1 MEELSKLLQTSLGGY
16 SLSRILSAVLT
27 LLVCLVAARLLLKL
41 AKRLLRR
48 VQRLNDRLR
57 QIILTALKAVLYL
70 LTGIITA
77 EALGLNTSSLT
88 ALVSVLTLGVTL
100 AAEDILGNV
109 AGGLVILSSHP
120 FNIGDE
126 IEVSGT
132 TGVVREITLNHTK
145 FETFDGQFV
154 MQPNK
159 ELSSSRIINYTA
171 LGRRRVV
178 RKITA
183 AYDAPTDVVKA
194 ACLEAVAATPG
205 VLVEPAPAVYLTDYG
220 SSAIEYSVRC
230 WTKTEDYWAAYF
242 ALNENLRAAFA
253 AHGVE
258 MTYDHLNVHMV
269 SAPPSQPH
277 RQGELHGE

>member
-1 MEELSKLLQTSLGGY
+1 MEDLSKIMQTTLGGY
-16 SLSRILSAVLT
+16 SLGHILSAILT
-27 LLVCLVAARLLLKL
+27 LLICLVAVRLLLKL
-41 AKRLLRR
+41 AKRLLDRSKR
-48 VQRLNDRLR
+48 MNDRLR
-57 QIILTALKAVLYL
+57 QIILTSVKVVLYI

-77 EALGLNTSSLT
+77 GALGLNTSSLT

-132 TGVVREITLNHTK
+132 TGIVREITLNHTK
-145 FETFDGQFV
+145 IETFDGQFV

-159 ELSSSRIINYTA
+159 ELSSSRVINYTA
-171 LGRRRVV
+171 MGRRRVV

-183 AYDAPTDVVKA
+183 SYDAPTEQVKA
-194 ACLEAVAATPG
+194 ACLEAVAATPN
-205 VLVEPAPAVYLTDYG
+205 VLPSPAPVAYLTDYG

-230 WTKTEDYWAAYF
+230 WTETKDYWNAYF
-242 ALNENLRAAFA
+242 ALNENLRDAFA
-253 AHGVE
+253 AHNVE
-258 MTYDHLNVHMV
+258 MTYDHLNIHVV
-269 SAPPSQPH
+269 P
-277 RQGELHGE
+277 EKTNEN

>member
-1 MEELSKLLQTSLGGY
+1 MEDLSKIMQTTLGGY
-16 SLSRILSAVLT
+16 SLGHILSAILT
-27 LLVCLVAARLLLKL
+27 LLICLVGVRLLLKL
-41 AKRLLRR
+41 AKRLLDRSKR
-48 VQRLNDRLR
+48 MNDRLR
-57 QIILTALKAVLYL
+57 QIILTAVKVVLYI

-77 EALGLNTSSLT
+77 GALGLNTSSLT

-132 TGVVREITLNHTK
+132 TGIVREITLNHTK
-145 FETFDGQFV
+145 IETFDGQFV

-159 ELSSSRIINYTA
+159 ELSSSRVINYTA
-171 LGRRRVV
+171 MGRRRVV

-183 AYDAPTDVVKA
+183 SYDAPTEQVKA
-194 ACLEAVAATPG
+194 ACLEAVAATPN
-205 VLVEPAPAVYLTDYG
+205 VLPSPAPAVYLTDYG

-230 WTKTEDYWAAYF
+230 WTETKDYWGAYF
-242 ALNENLRAAFA
+242 ALNENLRDAFA
-253 AHGVE
+253 AHNVE
-258 MTYDHLNVHMV
+258 MTYDHLNVHI
-269 SAPPSQPH
+269 S
-277 RQGELHGE
+277 EK

>member
-1 MEELSKLLQTSLGGY
+1 MEDLSKIMQTTLGGY
-16 SLSRILSAVLT
+16 SLGHILSAILT
-27 LLVCLVAARLLLKL
+27 LLICLVAVRLLLKL
-41 AKRLLRR
+41 AKRLLDRSKR
-48 VQRLNDRLR
+48 MNDRLR
-57 QIILTALKAVLYL
+57 QIILTAVKVVLYI

-77 EALGLNTSSLT
+77 GALGLNTSSLT

-132 TGVVREITLNHTK
+132 TGIVQEITLNHTK
-145 FETFDGQFV
+145 IETFDGQFV

-159 ELSSSRIINYTA
+159 ELSSSRVINYTA
-171 LGRRRVV
+171 MGRRRVV

-183 AYDAPTDVVKA
+183 SYDAPTEQVKA
-194 ACLEAVAATPG
+194 ACLEAVAATPN
-205 VLVEPAPAVYLTDYG
+205 VLPSPAPAVYLTDYG

-230 WTKTEDYWAAYF
+230 WTETKDYWGAYF
-242 ALNENLRAAFA
+242 ALNENLRDAFA
-253 AHGVE
+253 AHNVE
-258 MTYDHLNVHMV
+258 MTYDHLNVHI
-269 SAPPSQPH
+269 S
-277 RQGELHGE
+277 EK

>member
-1 MEELSKLLQTSLGGY
+1 MENLSKIMQTTLGGY
-16 SLSRILSAVLT
+16 SLGHILSAILT
-27 LLVCLVAARLLLKL
+27 LLICLVAVRLLLKL
-41 AKRLLRR
+41 AKRLLDRSKR
-48 VQRLNDRLR
+48 MNDRLR
-57 QIILTALKAVLYL
+57 QIILTAVKVVLYI

-77 EALGLNTSSLT
+77 GALGLNTSSLT

-132 TGVVREITLNHTK
+132 TGIVREITLNHTK
-145 FETFDGQFV
+145 IETFDGQFV

-159 ELSSSRIINYTA
+159 ELSSSRVINYTA
-171 LGRRRVV
+171 MGRRRVV

-183 AYDAPTDVVKA
+183 SYDAPTEQVKA
-194 ACLEAVAATPG
+194 ACLEAVAATPN
-205 VLVEPAPAVYLTDYG
+205 VLPSPVPVVYLTDYG

-230 WTKTEDYWAAYF
+230 WTETKDYWNAYF
-242 ALNENLRAAFA
+242 ALNENLRDAFA
-253 AHGVE
+253 AHNVE
-258 MTYDHLNVHMV
+258 MTYDHLNIHI
-269 SAPPSQPH
+269 S
-277 RQGELHGE
+277 EK

>member
-1 MEELSKLLQTSLGGY
+1 MEDLSKIMQTTLGGY
-16 SLSRILSAVLT
+16 SLGHILSAILT
-27 LLVCLVAARLLLKL
+27 LLICLVAVRLLLKL
-41 AKRLLRR
+41 AKRLLDRSKR
-48 VQRLNDRLR
+48 MNDRLR
-57 QIILTALKAVLYL
+57 QIILTSVKVVLYI

-77 EALGLNTSSLT
+77 GALGLNTSSLT

-132 TGVVREITLNHTK
+132 TGIVREITLNHTK
-145 FETFDGQFV
+145 IETFDGQFV

-159 ELSSSRIINYTA
+159 ELSSSRVINYTA
-171 LGRRRVV
+171 MGRRRVV

-183 AYDAPTDVVKA
+183 SYDAPTEQVKA
-194 ACLEAVAATPG
+194 ACLEAVAATPN
-205 VLVEPAPAVYLTDYG
+205 VLPSPAPVAYLTDYG

-230 WTKTEDYWAAYF
+230 WTETKDYWNAYF
-242 ALNENLRAAFA
+242 ALNENLRDAFA
-253 AHGVE
+253 AHNVE
-258 MTYDHLNVHMV
+258 MTYDHLNIHI
-269 SAPPSQPH
+269 S
-277 RQGELHGE
+277 EK

>member
-1 MEELSKLLQTSLGGY
+1 MEDLSKIMQTTLGGY
-16 SLSRILSAVLT
+16 SLGHILSAILT
-27 LLVCLVAARLLLKL
+27 LLICLVAVRLLLKL
-41 AKRLLRR
+41 AKRLLDRSKR
-48 VQRLNDRLR
+48 MNDRLR
-57 QIILTALKAVLYL
+57 QIILTAVKVVLYI

-77 EALGLNTSSLT
+77 GALGLNTSSLT

-132 TGVVREITLNHTK
+132 TGIVREITLNHTK
-145 FETFDGQFV
+145 IETFDGQFV

-159 ELSSSRIINYTA
+159 ELSSSRVINYTA
-171 LGRRRVV
+171 MGRRRVV

-183 AYDAPTDVVKA
+183 SYDAPTEQVKA
-194 ACLEAVAATPG
+194 ACLEAVAATPN
-205 VLVEPAPAVYLTDYG
+205 VLPSPAPVVYLTDYG

-230 WTKTEDYWAAYF
+230 WTEAKDYWGAYF
-242 ALNENLRAAFA
+242 ALNENLRDAFA
-253 AHGVE
+253 AHNVE
-258 MTYDHLNVHMV
+258 MTYDHLNVHI
-269 SAPPSQPH
+269 S
-277 RQGELHGE
+277 EK

>member
-1 MEELSKLLQTSLGGY
+1 MENLSKIMQTTLGGY
-16 SLSRILSAVLT
+16 SLGHILSAILT
-27 LLVCLVAARLLLKL
+27 LLICLVAVRLLLKL
-41 AKRLLRR
+41 AKRLLDRSKR
-48 VQRLNDRLR
+48 MNDRLR
-57 QIILTALKAVLYL
+57 QIILTAVKVVLYI

-77 EALGLNTSSLT
+77 GALGLNTSSLT

-132 TGVVREITLNHTK
+132 TGIVREITLNHTK
-145 FETFDGQFV
+145 IETFDGQFV

-159 ELSSSRIINYTA
+159 ELSSSRVINYTA
-171 LGRRRVV
+171 MGRRRVV

-183 AYDAPTDVVKA
+183 SYDAPTEQVKA
-194 ACLEAVAATPG
+194 ACLEAVAATPN
-205 VLVEPAPAVYLTDYG
+205 VLPSPAPVVYLTDYG

-230 WTKTEDYWAAYF
+230 WTETKDYWGAYF
-242 ALNENLRAAFA
+242 ALNENLRDAFA
-253 AHGVE
+253 AHNVE
-258 MTYDHLNVHMV
+258 MTYDHLNVHI
-269 SAPPSQPH
+269 SEQ
-277 RQGELHGE
+277 

>member
-1 MEELSKLLQTSLGGY
+1 MEDLSKIMQTTLGGY
-16 SLSRILSAVLT
+16 SLGHILSAILT
-27 LLVCLVAARLLLKL
+27 LLICLVAVRLLLKL
-41 AKRLLRR
+41 AKRLLDRSKR
-48 VQRLNDRLR
+48 MNDRLR
-57 QIILTALKAVLYL
+57 QIILTAVKVVLYI

-77 EALGLNTSSLT
+77 GALGLNTSSLT

-132 TGVVREITLNHTK
+132 TGIVREITLNHTK
-145 FETFDGQFV
+145 IETFDGQFV

-159 ELSSSRIINYTA
+159 ELSSSRVINYTA
-171 LGRRRVV
+171 MGRRRVV

-183 AYDAPTDVVKA
+183 SYDAPTEQVKA
-194 ACLEAVAATPG
+194 ACLEAVAATPN
-205 VLVEPAPAVYLTDYG
+205 VLPSPAPVVYLTDYG

-230 WTKTEDYWAAYF
+230 WTETKDYWDVYF
-242 ALNENLRAAFA
+242 ALNENLRDAFA
-253 AHGVE
+253 AHNVE
-258 MTYDHLNVHMV
+258 MTYDHLNVHI
-269 SAPPSQPH
+269 S
-277 RQGELHGE
+277 EK

>member
-1 MEELSKLLQTSLGGY
+1 MEDLSKIMQTTLGGY
-16 SLSRILSAVLT
+16 SLGHILSAILT
-27 LLVCLVAARLLLKL
+27 LLICLAAVRLLLKL
-41 AKRLLRR
+41 AKRLLDRSKR
-48 VQRLNDRLR
+48 MNDRLR
-57 QIILTALKAVLYL
+57 QIILTAVKVVLYI

-77 EALGLNTSSLT
+77 GALGLNTSSLT

-132 TGVVREITLNHTK
+132 TGIVREITLNHTK
-145 FETFDGQFV
+145 IETFDGQFV

-159 ELSSSRIINYTA
+159 ELSSSRVINYTA
-171 LGRRRVV
+171 MGRRRVV

-183 AYDAPTDVVKA
+183 SYDAPTEQVKA
-194 ACLEAVAATPG
+194 ACLEAVAATPN
-205 VLVEPAPAVYLTDYG
+205 VLPSPAPVVYLTDYG

-230 WTKTEDYWAAYF
+230 WTETKDYWGAYF
-242 ALNENLRAAFA
+242 ALNENLRDAFA
-253 AHGVE
+253 AHNVE
-258 MTYDHLNVHMV
+258 MTYDHLNVHI
-269 SAPPSQPH
+269 S
-277 RQGELHGE
+277 EK

>member
-1 MEELSKLLQTSLGGY
+1 MEELTKLLQTSLGGY
-16 SLSRILSAVLT
+16 SLSHILSALLT

-41 AKRLLRR
+41 AKRLLHR

-57 QIILTALKAVLYL
+57 QIILTALKVVLYL

-126 IEVSGT
+126 IEVSGI
-132 TGVVREITLNHTK
+132 TGTVREITLNHTK
-145 FETFDGQFV
+145 LETADGHFI

-159 ELSSSRIINYTA
+159 ELSSSRIARHT
-171 LGRRRVV
+171 GG
-178 RKITA
+178 
-183 AYDAPTDVVKA
+183 
-194 ACLEAVAATPG
+194 ACPG
-205 VLVEPAPAVYLTDYG
+205 
-220 SSAIEYSVRC
+220 
-230 WTKTEDYWAAYF
+230 
-242 ALNENLRAAFA
+242 
-253 AHGVE
+253 GV
-258 MTYDHLNVHMV
+258 
-269 SAPPSQPH
+269 PH
-277 RQGELHGE
+277 RLRQQRHRVFRTLLDKGGGLLDGVFRPEREPPHRIRSPRC

>member
-1 MEELSKLLQTSLGGY
+1 MENLSKIMQTTLGGY
-16 SLSRILSAVLT
+16 SLGHILSAILT
-27 LLVCLVAARLLLKL
+27 LLICLVAVRLLLKL
-41 AKRLLRR
+41 AKRLLDRSKR
-48 VQRLNDRLR
+48 MNDRLR
-57 QIILTALKAVLYL
+57 QIILTAVKVVLYI

-77 EALGLNTSSLT
+77 GALGLNTSSLT

-132 TGVVREITLNHTK
+132 TGIVREITLNHTK
-145 FETFDGQFV
+145 IETFDGQFV

-159 ELSSSRIINYTA
+159 ELSSSRVINYTA
-171 LGRRRVV
+171 MGRRRVV

-183 AYDAPTDVVKA
+183 SYDAPTEQVKA
-194 ACLEAVAATPG
+194 ACLEAVAATPN
-205 VLVEPAPAVYLTDYG
+205 VLPSPAPAVYLTDYG

-230 WTKTEDYWAAYF
+230 WTETKDYWGVYF
-242 ALNENLRAAFA
+242 ALNENLRDAFA
-253 AHGVE
+253 AHNVE
-258 MTYDHLNVHMV
+258 MTYDHLNVHI
-269 SAPPSQPH
+269 S
-277 RQGELHGE
+277 EK